1 MPSQACFASYVSAM
15 PASVHMELKFVSV
28 SGTRTMLFA
37 CETYFLRKLCVFPI
51 EVKALCFKHLFTSSW
66 KPCQLKRTCIGI

>member
-28 SGTRTMLFA
+28 LEHEQLLFA

-51 EVKALCFKHLFTSSW
+51 EVKALCFKHLFTGSHAS
-66 KPCQLKRTCIGI
+66 